1 MTMFEQPTPPAPPAP
16 PTLPPPPPLQVP
28 TTRVEPH
35 RRGIGLR
42 WAIAA
47 IAIVLVA
54 TASYAGYRL
63 LAATQTN
70 AGASLAGVAPK
81 NAIAYVEVHLD
92 APGDQHQKLGAFL
105 AHFPAFGTA
114 SDLDA
119 RLTELY
125 DKVLARMSNGK
136 LSWTTDVAPW
146 FGGTVGVAVTR
157 LPKLPT
163 GPSTSGTVTMEP
175 GIVIVAS
182 VKDQAGATA
191 WMQKLTADVDGT
203 PSTETYR
210 GTGVTSIG
218 SGAYAVTDKTLIVG
232 DTSSVKQTLDDGAA
246 GGLGGTK
253 AFADAA
259 GTLTGTNLGT
269 MYVDV
274 NRYADW
280 LTAQAP
286 ASTVALCGVTDSLPG
301 WIAGSFAA
309 DTNALLGHSALPHV
323 DNGAPA
329 GNTSSAL
336 IAHIPSSAL
345 AVVDEHELGAYIRS
359 AVERFEK
366 CDASSMG
373 SEIQKG
379 IDALGGWDKLTGWIG
394 ETAVVLDRDG
404 SQPTGGLLIVPKDR
418 AAAENFALQ
427 VKNMAALAGGLA
439 PTDAPYAGT
448 TISTYAIPGSDQQI
462 SYAFADGY
470 VVVGAGSWVKKVL
483 DTTDATALEGN
494 ARFTTAL
501 SQAAA
506 EHTSLVYADIAGL
519 RDWVEGVLPA
529 GEAKEYAEYVGPYL
543 KPFEALVTT
552 TRTGA
557 DLDRTDAV
565 LTVK

>member
-1 MTMFEQPTPPAPPAP
+1 MFEQPTPPPVTP
-16 PTLPPPPPLQVP
+16 PPPPPLPVP
-28 TTRVEPH
+28 TTRVEAH

-42 WAIAA
+42 WAVAA

-63 LAATQTN
+63 LAASQSS
-70 AGASLAGVAPK
+70 AGASLAGLAPK
-81 NAIAYVEVHLD
+81 SAVVYAEVHLD

-105 AHFPAFGTA
+105 AHFPAFGNA

-125 DKVLARMSNGK
+125 DKLLTRVSNGK
-136 LSWTTDVAPW
+136 MTWSADVAPW
-146 FGGTVGVAVTR
+146 FGGTIAVALTR
-157 LPKLPT
+157 LPNLPT
-163 GPSTSGTVTMEP
+163 GPITGGSPVVADPGTV
-175 GIVIVAS
+175 IVVAI
-182 VKDQAGATA
+182 KDRAGAAA
-191 WMQKLTADVDGT
+191 WMQKALVGVPGT
-203 PSTETYR
+203 PSTQTYQ
-210 GTGVTSIG
+210 GTEITSVG
-218 SGAYAVTDKTLIVG
+218 SSAYAVTDKALIVG
-232 DTSSVKQTLDDGAA
+232 DTASVKQTLDAGAA
-246 GGLGGTK
+246 GGLAGTK
-253 AFADAA
+253 AYGDAA
-259 GTLTGTNLGT
+259 ATVSGSNLGT
-269 MYVDV
+269 MYIDI
-274 NRYADW
+274 NRYVDW
-280 LTAQAP
+280 ITAQVP
-286 ASTVALCGVTDSLPG
+286 SSTTALCGVTDSLPG
-301 WIAGSFAA
+301 WLAASFAA
-309 DTNALLGHSALPHV
+309 DTNAMLGHSVLPHSASGV
-323 DNGAPA
+323 NAPNA
-329 GNTSSAL
+329 SSAL
-336 IAHIPSSAL
+336 TAHIPSTAL
-345 AVVDEHELGAYIRS
+345 AVVDQHEVGATIKS

-366 CDASSMG
+366 CTPGTTTSDL
-373 SEIQKG
+373 QQG
-379 IDALGGWDKLTGWIG
+379 IDRLGGWDKLTGWIG
-394 ETAVVLDRDG
+394 ETAFVLDRDG

-483 DTTDATALEGN
+483 DTTDATALKGN

-506 EHTSLVYADIAGL
+506 EHTSLIYADIAGL
-519 RDWVEGVLPA
+519 RDWLEGALPA

-543 KPFEALVTT
+543 TPFEALVTT